1 MRCLKV
7 KKLGNILVD
16 VILVLAFIITCAGT
30 FAEKSV
36 GFGVATIIIIVLFIL
51 NLKKG
56 NQVVDSKEV
65 KNLDAKYTNS
75 SWQKIGSYENAYL
88 YINEN
93 DKKVLI
99 NNHEYNFKDIIS
111 AEIMENEKEQ
121 TYTATTQNAIFRRTY
136 SGFSR
141 TYHYCSKLQVKIV
154 INSITSPQ
162 EYITFISKKTN
173 KNSSKYKSA
182 YDIAQKFISTLQ
194 VIIKNNQ

>member
-1 MRCLKV
+1 M
-7 KKLGNILVD
+7 KKFGNILID

-51 NLKKG
+51 NLKKC

-65 KNLDAKYTNS
+65 KDLDAKFTNS

-121 TYTATTQNAIFRRTY
+121 TYTATTQNAIFTRSY
-136 SGFSR
+136 SSNSM

-154 INSITSPQ
+154 LNSITSPQ

-173 KNSSKYKSA
+173 KNSNKYKSA
-182 YDIAQKFISTLQ
+182 YDMAQKFISTLQ
-194 VIIKNNQ
+194 IIIKNNQ

>member
-7 KKLGNILVD
+7 KKLGNILID

-75 SWQKIGSYENAYL
+75 S
-88 YINEN
+88 
-93 DKKVLI
+93 
-99 NNHEYNFKDIIS
+99 
-111 AEIMENEKEQ
+111 
-121 TYTATTQNAIFRRTY
+121 
-136 SGFSR
+136 
-141 TYHYCSKLQVKIV
+141 
-154 INSITSPQ
+154 
-162 EYITFISKKTN
+162 
-173 KNSSKYKSA
+173 
-182 YDIAQKFISTLQ
+182 
-194 VIIKNNQ
+194 